1 MTFFLEIVVIC
12 SINFRRIIYSL
23 IIKNE
28 NFEKKNKMENNN
40 IKEENK
46 IKRTHRINPYLS
58 QKSYSLNKPGK
69 ILLAKRHSS
78 ANRPLH
84 KINHFTS
91 KVKFCNCCNLPQE
104 TKGIIERFSYW
115 DSIEKFAE
123 CGIGTYL
130 YFYYFQYAILIL
142 TIALFMSSIPTL
154 ILNEHYTRGLNNICN
169 NYYDKY
175 DNVDLYP
182 KCKKYV
188 SHEKGSGYY
197 NNETDWVLRYSSDN
211 IKNYRLVF
219 KEFTN
224 NKDVDNVLVNYSL
237 LHFFTLITLFVV
249 NIVYIILI
257 KTKGDQV
264 NLMNTTPKDYT
275 LLCSNLY
282 NAIDSFN
289 KYKNFSLFDDEEI
302 KDKNEIEKFI
312 FFLQKVILPKNNED
326 LNIEEIN
333 ICYKLNKFMT
343 IQGKINNINENIF
356 LINHHPSQIRK
367 NEKDNKKK
375 LEEMNYYKGYL
386 CCKRKIPYIKLEEK
400 RKKYEDQLELLF
412 KEKMMTSK
420 ENFAGCIFITFPT
433 IKEKENYYNKF
444 PHSFFEKS
452 IVFIKELKYRICWC
466 CLYKETLE
474 NFHRRKKLKVSFAPD
489 PEDLIWENMEF
500 TLISKIKRISII
512 YIISLLLIGVSF
524 GIILYLNYLQ
534 QSSELHD
541 WEINTFMKFGIS
553 LVITGVIN
561 GLNFLFFLLL
571 DYLTTLERQRTKTDY
586 YLSYSVKLTIFTFI
600 NTGVI
605 PLFSNYMQNGW
616 GENDNLLNNTLMIFL
631 INSTVTPLMWTFNIG
646 YIIKKIR
653 IYFIE
658 KNYPVKSLNISQ
670 KELNQIYELP
680 NMDISA
686 KYSYIAKT
694 ILMTFLYIP
703 IFPLGVPISLLGFI
717 LGYLLERYNFTHI
730 YKRPEM
736 INESICFFYISNFN
750 IFLFCFSIGIWMF
763 MSENFRT
770 PIWSLIDIILFGVLC
785 IIPYRI
791 ILKYNFLGITE
802 AEINQKK
809 YKDVYFEFFND
820 YERQNPMTKKTGLK
834 KYLTKLRDERK
845 ISKEIYEIG
854 IENIENL
861 NLLQMYYKDS
871 KNNFSKNKT
880 AYYPNINKSNKEKNE
895 TNEKIEKYLEKYQKI
910 RSEAITKYDVQILQ
924 AFGRELTN
932 KDNNSEEKS
941 KNEFEVNDDSNEHNQ
956 VYNSNN
962 PFLRNLNLGDYI
974 YENYRIENDL
984 KEFEENSLEIEMK
997 NQDNNTINNDND
1009 YNNNNLEIID
1019 SVTNNSFSNDNYNKE
1034 DDEPIP
1040 NFICLSLTPILFEKE
1055 KNKVENK

>member
-104 TKGIIERFSYW
+104 TKGIIEKFHYC

-932 KDNNSEEKS
+932 KDNNSKEKS

>member
-1 MTFFLEIVVIC
+1 
-12 SINFRRIIYSL
+12 
-23 IIKNE
+23 
-28 NFEKKNKMENNN
+28 MEDNNN

-69 ILLAKRHSS
+69 NLLAKRHSS

-264 NLMNTTPKDYT
+264 NLMNTSPKDYT

-289 KYKNFSLFDDEEI
+289 KYKNLSLFDDEEI

-356 LINHHPSQIRK
+356 LINHHPSQIKK
-367 NEKDNKKK
+367 NEKKK

-670 KELNQIYELP
+670 KELNKIYELP

-736 INESICFFYISNFN
+736 LNESICFFYISNFN

-834 KYLTKLRDERK
+834 KYLTKLKDERK
-845 ISKEIYEIG
+845 ITKEIYEIG

-880 AYYPNINKSNKEKNE
+880 AYYPNINKSNKEKIE
-895 TNEKIEKYLEKYQKI
+895 TNEKIEKYLEKYQKL

-932 KDNNSEEKS
+932 KDNNSKEKS
-941 KNEFEVNDDSNEHNQ
+941 KNEFEINDDSNEHNQ
-956 VYNSNN
+956 VYNFNN

-974 YENYRIENDL
+974 YDNYRIENDL

>member
-1 MTFFLEIVVIC
+1 
-12 SINFRRIIYSL
+12 
-23 IIKNE
+23 
-28 NFEKKNKMENNN
+28 
-40 IKEENK
+40 
-46 IKRTHRINPYLS
+46 
-58 QKSYSLNKPGK
+58 
-69 ILLAKRHSS
+69 
-78 ANRPLH
+78 
-84 KINHFTS
+84 
-91 KVKFCNCCNLPQE
+91 
-104 TKGIIERFSYW
+104 
-115 DSIEKFAE
+115 
-123 CGIGTYL
+123 
-130 YFYYFQYAILIL
+130 
-142 TIALFMSSIPTL
+142 
-154 ILNEHYTRGLNNICN
+154 
-169 NYYDKY
+169 
-175 DNVDLYP
+175 
-182 KCKKYV
+182 
-188 SHEKGSGYY
+188 
-197 NNETDWVLRYSSDN
+197 
-211 IKNYRLVF
+211 
-219 KEFTN
+219 
-224 NKDVDNVLVNYSL
+224 
-237 LHFFTLITLFVV
+237 
-249 NIVYIILI
+249 
-257 KTKGDQV
+257 
-264 NLMNTTPKDYT
+264 
-275 LLCSNLY
+275 
-282 NAIDSFN
+282 
-289 KYKNFSLFDDEEI
+289 
-302 KDKNEIEKFI
+302 
-312 FFLQKVILPKNNED
+312 
-326 LNIEEIN
+326 
-333 ICYKLNKFMT
+333 
-343 IQGKINNINENIF
+343 
-356 LINHHPSQIRK
+356 
-367 NEKDNKKK
+367 
-375 LEEMNYYKGYL
+375 MNYYKGYL

-631 INSTVTPLMWTFNIG
+631 INSTITPLMWTFNIG

-670 KELNQIYELP
+670 KELNKIYELP

-730 YKRPEM
+730 YKRPDM
-736 INESICFFYISNFN
+736 LNESICFFYISNFN

-834 KYLTKLRDERK
+834 KYLTKLKDERK
-845 ISKEIYEIG
+845 ITKEIYEIG

-880 AYYPNINKSNKEKNE
+880 AYYPNINKSNKEKIE
-895 TNEKIEKYLEKYQKI
+895 TNEKIEKYLEKYQKL

-932 KDNNSEEKS
+932 KDNNSKEKS

-956 VYNSNN
+956 VYNFNN

-974 YENYRIENDL
+974 YDNYRIENDL

>member
-1 MTFFLEIVVIC
+1 
-12 SINFRRIIYSL
+12 
-23 IIKNE
+23 
-28 NFEKKNKMENNN
+28 
-40 IKEENK
+40 
-46 IKRTHRINPYLS
+46 
-58 QKSYSLNKPGK
+58 
-69 ILLAKRHSS
+69 
-78 ANRPLH
+78 
-84 KINHFTS
+84 
-91 KVKFCNCCNLPQE
+91 
-104 TKGIIERFSYW
+104 
-115 DSIEKFAE
+115 
-123 CGIGTYL
+123 
-130 YFYYFQYAILIL
+130 
-142 TIALFMSSIPTL
+142 
-154 ILNEHYTRGLNNICN
+154 
-169 NYYDKY
+169 
-175 DNVDLYP
+175 
-182 KCKKYV
+182 
-188 SHEKGSGYY
+188 
-197 NNETDWVLRYSSDN
+197 
-211 IKNYRLVF
+211 
-219 KEFTN
+219 
-224 NKDVDNVLVNYSL
+224 
-237 LHFFTLITLFVV
+237 
-249 NIVYIILI
+249 
-257 KTKGDQV
+257 
-264 NLMNTTPKDYT
+264 
-275 LLCSNLY
+275 
-282 NAIDSFN
+282 
-289 KYKNFSLFDDEEI
+289 
-302 KDKNEIEKFI
+302 
-312 FFLQKVILPKNNED
+312 
-326 LNIEEIN
+326 
-333 ICYKLNKFMT
+333 
-343 IQGKINNINENIF
+343 
-356 LINHHPSQIRK
+356 
-367 NEKDNKKK
+367 
-375 LEEMNYYKGYL
+375 
-386 CCKRKIPYIKLEEK
+386 
-400 RKKYEDQLELLF
+400 
-412 KEKMMTSK
+412 
-420 ENFAGCIFITFPT
+420 
-433 IKEKENYYNKF
+433 
-444 PHSFFEKS
+444 
-452 IVFIKELKYRICWC
+452 
-466 CLYKETLE
+466 
-474 NFHRRKKLKVSFAPD
+474 
-489 PEDLIWENMEF
+489 
-500 TLISKIKRISII
+500 
-512 YIISLLLIGVSF
+512 
-524 GIILYLNYLQ
+524 
-534 QSSELHD
+534 
-541 WEINTFMKFGIS
+541 MKFGIS